1 MTRTHFSSHIE
12 FNNFKAN
19 IMQEPLHNGI
29 ALEFSQGWGGTFL
42 YLLYRYWQLQ
52 RLWFLRRVGLKTGPD
67 FAYFGVNSG
76 MVFEGIHELICCFNY
91 K

>member
-1 MTRTHFSSHIE
+1 MGLHW
-12 FNNFKAN
+12 NF
-19 IMQEPLHNGI
+19 PRG
-29 ALEFSQGWGGTFL
+29 GGTFL

-52 RLWFLRRVGLKTGPD
+52 RLWFLRRVGLTTSPD

-76 MVFEGIHELICCFNY
+76 MVLEGIHELICCFNY

>member
-1 MTRTHFSSHIE
+1 MGLHW
-12 FNNFKAN
+12 NF
-19 IMQEPLHNGI
+19 LRG
-29 ALEFSQGWGGTFL
+29 GGTFL
-42 YLLYRYWQLQ
+42 YLPYRYWQLQ

>member
-1 MTRTHFSSHIE
+1 MGLHW
-12 FNNFKAN
+12 NF
-19 IMQEPLHNGI
+19 P
-29 ALEFSQGWGGTFL
+29 GGTPLF
-42 YLLYRYWQLQ
+42 LLYRYWQLQ

-67 FAYFGVNSG
+67 FAYFDVNSG

>member
-29 ALEFSQGWGGTFL
+29 KLEFSWGGTPLF
-42 YLLYRYWQLQ
+42 LLYRYWQLQ